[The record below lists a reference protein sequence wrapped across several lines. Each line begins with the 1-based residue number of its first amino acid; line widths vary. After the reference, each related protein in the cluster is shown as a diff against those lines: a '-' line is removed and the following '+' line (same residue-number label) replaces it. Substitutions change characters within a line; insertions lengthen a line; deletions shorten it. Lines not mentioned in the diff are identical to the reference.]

1 MEGDYKKTVLF
12 MDSYIFTKAAAH
24 WLKCNQ
30 IMHVGVIQKQRF
42 RCIASSM
49 EPVLEKS
56 GTYCIAHTSKSGETV
71 AFCWS
76 ANKNLGKKFVLQ
88 AKKKG

>member
-42 RCIASSM
+42 RCIALSM

-56 GTYCIAHTSKSGETV
+56 GTYCIVHNTKSGETV
-71 AFCWS
+71 AFC
-76 ANKNLGKKFVLQ
+76 
-88 AKKKG
+88 